1 MDIDS
6 NDDINLVNEDIE
18 MNRNVIKPKDNRK
31 RKRKGIKN
39 MSKSK
44 EGNFKNNNNNVQK
57 TRRKNKKQHSGKN
70 ANSRFFNNNNN
81 VGLNND
87 DVSIMFVFY

>member
-39 MSKSK
+39 ISKSK
-44 EGNFKNNNNNVQK
+44 EGNFKNNNNNV
-57 TRRKNKKQHSGKN
+57 RRKKQDSGKN
-70 ANSRFFNNNNN
+70 NNNSRFFNNNDN
-81 VGLNND
+81 
-87 DVSIMFVFY
+87 VSIMLVFY